1 MGADPRTELSSLLP
15 VRGWA
20 EGCASLLGVKLSHSD
35 VQKRRLVPRW
45 SGARFA
51 FSLGLGPSFSAGISV
66 APWSRVE
73 AVDVYAV
80 SWLLPRGVAP
90 SVGWCPGGVSLAG
103 VCPASWSGA
112 CRCAGGVSSV
122 AFLGSCGWAV
132 FPLVGGSGEGVCPA
146 IFRLA
151 GRLAVFVFSLVL
163 PGLPVWGQF
172 PVFPVVP
179 GLRGRFSMMD

>member
-1 MGADPRTELSSLLP
+1 MVPCIVKDAPVGADPRTELSSLLP

-20 EGCASLLGVKLSHSD
+20 EGCASRLGVKLSHSD

-45 SGARFA
+45 SGVRFA
-51 FSLGLGPSFSAGISV
+51 FSLGLGPCFSAEISV

-80 SWLLPRGVAP
+80 SWFLPRGVAP
-90 SVGWCPGGVSLAG
+90 SVGWCPGGVSPAG
-103 VCPASWSGA
+103 VWGLVMLGGCVGLLGACPASWSGA

-122 AFLGSCGWAV
+122 AFLGSCGWPV

-146 IFRLA
+146 FFRLA
-151 GRLAVFVFSLVL
+151 G
-163 PGLPVWGQF
+163 
-172 PVFPVVP
+172 
-179 GLRGRFSMMD
+179 